1 MRELRAGERID
12 LGDGT
17 HDLRVSARHD
27 GVLSE
32 RIGAVILPLGADGA
46 LVADY
51 GPVAASTREVRPGF
65 GFRTGHGIDLDLRA
79 VPAAAD
85 RLAVILYVVGGAV
98 SGVSLADL
106 GEIVVELDA
115 AQRFAVDLTG
125 RREAAMILVEV
136 YRRGTGWR
144 LAANGQGF
152 VAGIPGIAH
161 AYRVTLHVADAQFE
175 SGPNRRDGGGEPRPQ
190 AGTSSGGSG
199 FAVARRLV
207 LTNYHVIEHATSI
220 SVAGADR
227 TGPAQV
233 VATDPINDIALV
245 SIDHDAGGVARFR
258 GDADVDLGEDIIVG
272 GFPLQG
278 LLGSGPQISG
288 GNVSAL
294 TGMRNDSSVLQF
306 NAPIGSG
313 SSGGP
318 VLDCSGLIVGLVR
331 SVLRTDLDH
340 APVAQNINFA
350 VKAALVRS
358 FLHAAGVSPE
368 MAAAAAARPRA
379 DIARLARGF
388 LYRFSIDY

>member
-1 MRELRAGERID
+1 MRDLHAGERID
-12 LGDGT
+12 LGGAT
-17 HDLRVSARHD
+17 HDLRIGARHED
-27 GVLSE
+27 VLNE
-32 RIGAVILPLGADGA
+32 RIGAVILPLGADGK
-46 LVADY
+46 LVTDY
-51 GPVAASTREVRPGF
+51 GPVAASTRELRPGF
-65 GFRTGHGIDLDLRA
+65 GFRAGHGVDLDLTA
-79 VPAAAD
+79 VPVSAD
-85 RLAVILYVVGGAV
+85 RLALILYVVGGAG

-106 GEIVVELDA
+106 GEISVEIDS
-115 AQRFAVDLTG
+115 AQRFAVDLGG
-125 RREAAMILVEV
+125 RREGAMILVEV
-136 YRRGTGWR
+136 YRRGAGWR
-144 LAANGQGF
+144 LSANGQGF
-152 VAGIPGIAH
+152 AAGIAGIAQ
-161 AYRVTLHVADAQFE
+161 AYRIELRVADARPDRQD
-175 SGPNRRDGGGEPRPQ
+175 RYDRGEPRPQ
-190 AGTSSGGSG
+190 PGTSSGGSG
-199 FAVARRLV
+199 FAVARRLLV
-207 LTNYHVIEHATSI
+207 TNYHVIEHAASI

-233 VATDPINDIALV
+233 VATDPVNDIALV
-245 SIDHDAGGVARFR
+245 SIDHDANGVARFR

-318 VLDCSGLIVGLVR
+318 ILDCSGLVVGLVR

-340 APVAQNINFA
+340 APIAQNINFA

-379 DIARLARGF
+379 DVARLARGF
-388 LYRFSIDY
+388 LYRFSIEY

>member
-1 MRELRAGERID
+1 MRDLRAGERID
-12 LGDGT
+12 IGGAT
-17 HDLRVSARHD
+17 HELRIGARHD

-32 RIGAVILPLGADGA
+32 RIGAVILPLGPEGA

-51 GPVAASTREVRPGF
+51 GPVAASTRELRPGF
-65 GFRTGHGIDLDLRA
+65 GFRAGHGFDLDLAA
-79 VPAAAD
+79 VPATAD
-85 RLAVILYVVGGAV
+85 RLALILYVVGGAGG
-98 SGVSLADL
+98 GVSLADL
-106 GEIVVELDA
+106 GQVSVEIDA
-115 AQRFAVDLTG
+115 TQRFTVDLTG
-125 RREAAMILVEV
+125 RREGAMILVEV
-136 YRRGTGWR
+136 YRRAGGWR
-144 LAANGQGF
+144 LSANGQGF
-152 VAGIPGIAH
+152 AAGIAGIAQ
-161 AYRVTLHVADAQFE
+161 AYRIELHVADAQPE
-175 SGPNRRDGGGEPRPQ
+175 RGPDRYDHGVPRPQ
-190 AGTSSGGSG
+190 PGTSSGGSG
-199 FAVARRLV
+199 FAVARRLIV
-207 LTNYHVIEHATSI
+207 TNYHVIEHAASI

-227 TGPAQV
+227 TGLAQV
-233 VATDPINDIALV
+233 VATDPVNDIALV
-245 SIDHDAGGVARFR
+245 SIEHDANGIARFR
-258 GDADVDLGEDIIVG
+258 SDADVDLGEDIIVG

-318 VLDCSGLIVGLVR
+318 ILDCSGLIVGLVR

-368 MAAAAAARPRA
+368 MAMAAAARPRA
-379 DIARLARGF
+379 DVARLARGF

>member
-1 MRELRAGERID
+1 MRDLHAGERFD
-12 LGDGT
+12 LDGAT
-17 HDLRVSARHD
+17 HDLRIGARHE

-32 RIGAVILPLGADGA
+32 RIGAVILPLGADGK
-46 LVADY
+46 LVTDY
-51 GPVAASTREVRPGF
+51 GPVAASTRELRPGF
-65 GFRTGHGIDLDLRA
+65 GFRAGHGVDLDLTA
-79 VPAAAD
+79 VPATAD
-85 RLAVILYVVGGAV
+85 RLVLILYVVGGAAT
-98 SGVSLADL
+98 GVSLADL
-106 GEIVVELDA
+106 GEISVEIDSA
-115 AQRFAVDLTG
+115 HRFAVDLGG
-125 RREAAMILVEV
+125 RREGAMILVEV
-136 YRRGTGWR
+136 YRRGAGWR
-144 LAANGQGF
+144 LSANGQGF
-152 VAGIPGIAH
+152 AAGIAGIAQ
-161 AYRVTLHVADAQFE
+161 AYRIELRVADAQPTR
-175 SGPNRRDGGGEPRPQ
+175 GADCYDQGEPRPQ
-190 AGTSSGGSG
+190 PGTSSGGSG
-199 FAVARRLV
+199 FAVARRLLV
-207 LTNYHVIEHATSI
+207 TNYHVIEHAASI

-233 VATDPINDIALV
+233 VATDPVNDIALV
-245 SIDHDAGGVARFR
+245 SIDHDANGVARFR

-318 VLDCSGLIVGLVR
+318 ILDCSGLVVGLVR

-340 APVAQNINFA
+340 APIAQNINFA

-358 FLHAAGVSPE
+358 FLHAAGVSTE

-379 DIARLARGF
+379 DVARLARGF
-388 LYRFSIDY
+388 LYRFSIEY